1 MALRHSNEYPSHN
14 FSAFLDLEIC
24 EVPEPWPAWVIALVQ
39 KIIRAFCDALDRARR
54 FGRHEGG
61 SMAIF
66 AALTDIPQVFSVGAG
81 RRLQCVKYGEG

>member
-1 MALRHSNEYPSHN
+1 LHH
-14 FSAFLDLEIC
+14 
-24 EVPEPWPAWVIALVQ
+24 VQ

-66 AALTDIPQVFSVGAG
+66 TALTDIPLVFSVGAG
-81 RRLQCVKYGEG
+81 VDYSASNMARAKLDGRRDRRNPERLGGKRRTGTLRGGRSA